1 LSGSVEPGLPL
12 VPSEPSVP
20 LMPVE
25 PGLPEKFET
34 KA

>member
-20 LMPVE
+20 LMPLE